1 MTLTVRFDETLSEA
15 LARHCAEHGVTKSRV
30 VQESVAAY
38 LLAQPVPHAV
48 PARDAPPVEP
58 GPTYRAFQRAGLIG
72 TGELS
77 GRSAD
82 KAEVRARAMKRRAEK
97 SSPRPAPRLA

>member
-1 MTLTVRFDETLSEA
+1 MTLTVRFDETLAEA

-38 LLAQPVPHAV
+38 LLAVPKPHALATSDDLPV
-48 PARDAPPVEP
+48 TPSPA
-58 GPTYRAFQRAGLIG
+58 YLAFQRAGLLG
-72 TGELS
+72 TGELG

-82 KAEVRARAMKRRAEK
+82 KAAVRARAMQRRAHK
-97 SSPRPAPRLA
+97 TRPRPRPE